1 MKLSETDRE
10 KEEARTL
17 AVESLRE
24 NPDTQ
29 HLWAALVEFEG
40 RSFFTAKNLEFT
52 YTVKG
57 GELFV
62 SRKEKSITRATVEL
76 AFRRALELKEA
87 ATGPKKLGVFGAS
100 YLYPVLIELGVIP
113 RRSQGGE

>member
-1 MKLSETDRE
+1 MQINDAETD
-10 KEEARTL
+10 KEQSCALT
-17 AVESLRE
+17 VESLRSF
-24 NPDTQ
+24 PDTE

-40 RSFFTAKNLEFT
+40 RSFYTAKNLEFT
-52 YTVKG
+52 YVIRG

-76 AFRRALELKEA
+76 AFQRAFSLKEE

-100 YLYPVLIELGVIP
+100 YLYPIFIELGIIP
-113 RRSQGGE
+113 PRCKE

>member
-1 MKLSETDRE
+1 MERNDTGME
-10 KEEARTL
+10 KERARAL
-17 AVESLRE
+17 AVHSLR
-24 NPDTQ
+24 NFPDTE

-40 RSFFTAKNLEFT
+40 CSFYTAKKLEFT
-52 YTVKG
+52 YTIRG

-76 AFRRALELKEA
+76 AFQRALSLKEE

-100 YLYPVLIELGVIP
+100 YLYPVFIELGVLP
-113 RRSQGGE
+113 QQNRR